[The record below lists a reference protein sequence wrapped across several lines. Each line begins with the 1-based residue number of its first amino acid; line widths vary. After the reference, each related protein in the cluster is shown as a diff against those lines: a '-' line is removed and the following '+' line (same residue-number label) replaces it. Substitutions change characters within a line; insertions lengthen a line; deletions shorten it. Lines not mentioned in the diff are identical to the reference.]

1 MVNYIW
7 LGIYIIYII
16 GLLVQWENIYSEI
29 NFLKYRV
36 KKSVGVI
43 WLLRMLLWPI
53 IWLKNFIGYYLYESE
68 DYRKR

>member
-7 LGIYIIYII
+7 LGIYII
-16 GLLVQWENIYSEI
+16 GLLVQWEDIYCEI
-29 NFLKYRV
+29 KHLRYR
-36 KKSVGVI
+36 KSVGVI

>member
-7 LGIYIIYII
+7 LGIYII
-16 GLLVQWENIYSEI
+16 GLLVQWKDIYSEI
-29 NFLKYRV
+29 THLRYRA

-43 WLLRMLLWPI
+43 WLLQMLLWPI
-53 IWLKNFIGYYLYESE
+53 IWLRNFIGYYLYESE

>member
-1 MVNYIW
+1 MIKFIW
-7 LGIYIIYII
+7 LGIYIV
-16 GLLVQWENIYSEI
+16 GLLVQWEDIYSEI